1 MSDTLKGLL
10 IIASVLTVGWILR
23 KIRKNKVKMEDA
35 IFWIFF
41 AAILLLLAIF
51 PEISYELCR
60 IFGIM
65 SPSNLV
71 FLVIIF
77 LLVEKIFTLSIIV
90 SQLEDKIGVLS
101 AEVALRSKAENKN
114 IDNVD
119 EKETLLEREEV
130 EKLEEVLPVIWDEL
144 SPEARAVIDKQG
156 VVYTDSEGD
165 LVTSIVNGKDCVFTC
180 YDDKGYCYCAIEKA
194 YREGR
199 CNFYKPVSC
208 HLYPIRVGDYG
219 PYKAVNY
226 HRWDVCKAAVLLGK
240 KENVPV
246 YKFLKEPL
254 IRKFGEAWYAELENV
269 AEELEK
275 QHII

>member
-60 IFGIM
+60 ICGIM

-71 FLVIIF
+71 FLVIIS

-101 AEVALRSKAENKN
+101 AEVALRSKAENKK
-114 IDNVD
+114 IDKVD

-130 EKLEEVLPVIWDEL
+130 EKQEI
-144 SPEARAVIDKQG
+144 EAEIG
-156 VVYTDSEGD
+156 IG
-165 LVTSIVNGKDCVFTC
+165 
-180 YDDKGYCYCAIEKA
+180 
-194 YREGR
+194 EGR
-199 CNFYKPVSC
+199 
-208 HLYPIRVGDYG
+208 
-219 PYKAVNY
+219 
-226 HRWDVCKAAVLLGK
+226 
-240 KENVPV
+240 
-246 YKFLKEPL
+246 
-254 IRKFGEAWYAELENV
+254 
-269 AEELEK
+269 
-275 QHII
+275 

>member
-77 LLVEKIFTLSIIV
+77 LLVEKYLPYLLLYLSWKTR
-90 SQLEDKIGVLS
+90 LECYLQK
-101 AEVALRSKAENKN
+101 LRF
-114 IDNVD
+114 VPR
-119 EKETLLEREEV
+119 LR
-130 EKLEEVLPVIWDEL
+130 
-144 SPEARAVIDKQG
+144 
-156 VVYTDSEGD
+156 
-165 LVTSIVNGKDCVFTC
+165 
-180 YDDKGYCYCAIEKA
+180 
-194 YREGR
+194 
-199 CNFYKPVSC
+199 
-208 HLYPIRVGDYG
+208 IR
-219 PYKAVNY
+219 
-226 HRWDVCKAAVLLGK
+226 R
-240 KENVPV
+240 
-246 YKFLKEPL
+246 L
-254 IRKFGEAWYAELENV
+254 IK
-269 AEELEK
+269 
-275 QHII
+275 

>member
-77 LLVEKIFTLSIIV
+77 LLV
-90 SQLEDKIGVLS
+90 DKIGVLS
-101 AEVALRSKAENKN
+101 AEVALRSKAENKK
-114 IDNVD
+114 IDKVD

-130 EKLEEVLPVIWDEL
+130 EKQEI
-144 SPEARAVIDKQG
+144 EAEIG
-156 VVYTDSEGD
+156 IG
-165 LVTSIVNGKDCVFTC
+165 
-180 YDDKGYCYCAIEKA
+180 
-194 YREGR
+194 EGR
-199 CNFYKPVSC
+199 
-208 HLYPIRVGDYG
+208 
-219 PYKAVNY
+219 
-226 HRWDVCKAAVLLGK
+226 
-240 KENVPV
+240 
-246 YKFLKEPL
+246 
-254 IRKFGEAWYAELENV
+254 
-269 AEELEK
+269 
-275 QHII
+275 

>member
-60 IFGIM
+60 RFGIM

-101 AEVALRSKAENKN
+101 AEVALRSKAENKK
-114 IDNVD
+114 IDKVD

-130 EKLEEVLPVIWDEL
+130 ERGRNWYWRRKM
-144 SPEARAVIDKQG
+144 
-156 VVYTDSEGD
+156 T
-165 LVTSIVNGKDCVFTC
+165 NGF
-180 YDDKGYCYCAIEKA
+180 
-194 YREGR
+194 
-199 CNFYKPVSC
+199 
-208 HLYPIRVGDYG
+208 
-219 PYKAVNY
+219 
-226 HRWDVCKAAVLLGK
+226 
-240 KENVPV
+240 
-246 YKFLKEPL
+246 
-254 IRKFGEAWYAELENV
+254 LENHSSNLYSPLWGIFCRKPFSNMFWN
-269 AEELEK
+269 EY
-275 QHII
+275 I

>member
-101 AEVALRSKAENKN
+101 AAEVALRSKAENKK
-114 IDNVD
+114 IDKVD

-130 EKLEEVLPVIWDEL
+130 EKQEI
-144 SPEARAVIDKQG
+144 EAEIG
-156 VVYTDSEGD
+156 IG
-165 LVTSIVNGKDCVFTC
+165 
-180 YDDKGYCYCAIEKA
+180 
-194 YREGR
+194 EGR
-199 CNFYKPVSC
+199 
-208 HLYPIRVGDYG
+208 
-219 PYKAVNY
+219 
-226 HRWDVCKAAVLLGK
+226 
-240 KENVPV
+240 
-246 YKFLKEPL
+246 
-254 IRKFGEAWYAELENV
+254 
-269 AEELEK
+269 
-275 QHII
+275 

>member
-71 FLVIIF
+71 IIF

-101 AEVALRSKAENKN
+101 AEVALRSKAENKK
-114 IDNVD
+114 IDKVD

-130 EKLEEVLPVIWDEL
+130 EKQEI
-144 SPEARAVIDKQG
+144 EAEIG
-156 VVYTDSEGD
+156 IG
-165 LVTSIVNGKDCVFTC
+165 
-180 YDDKGYCYCAIEKA
+180 
-194 YREGR
+194 EGR
-199 CNFYKPVSC
+199 
-208 HLYPIRVGDYG
+208 
-219 PYKAVNY
+219 
-226 HRWDVCKAAVLLGK
+226 
-240 KENVPV
+240 
-246 YKFLKEPL
+246 
-254 IRKFGEAWYAELENV
+254 
-269 AEELEK
+269 
-275 QHII
+275 

>member
-90 SQLEDKIGVLS
+90 SQLNIYLIYYCIS
-101 AEVALRSKAENKN
+101 AGRQDWSVISRSCA
-114 IDNVD
+114 
-119 EKETLLEREEV
+119 
-130 EKLEEVLPVIWDEL
+130 
-144 SPEARAVIDKQG
+144 SFQG
-156 VVYTDSEGD
+156 
-165 LVTSIVNGKDCVFTC
+165 
-180 YDDKGYCYCAIEKA
+180 
-194 YREGR
+194 
-199 CNFYKPVSC
+199 
-208 HLYPIRVGDYG
+208 
-219 PYKAVNY
+219 
-226 HRWDVCKAAVLLGK
+226 
-240 KENVPV
+240 
-246 YKFLKEPL
+246 
-254 IRKFGEAWYAELENV
+254 
-269 AEELEK
+269 
-275 QHII
+275 